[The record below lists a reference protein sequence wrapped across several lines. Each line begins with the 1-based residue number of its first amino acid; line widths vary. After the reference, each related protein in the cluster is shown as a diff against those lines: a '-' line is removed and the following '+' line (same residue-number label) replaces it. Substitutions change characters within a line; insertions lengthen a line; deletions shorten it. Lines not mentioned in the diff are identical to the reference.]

1 MKKYIGTKMVNAEP
15 MTKGEAFEKN
25 LLKTGVEVTAEEST
39 QDGYKVEYEDGYIS
53 WSPKEVFEKAYK
65 LAETFQDRLQI
76 EECELN
82 DKINKLHHF
91 MQGEKFA
98 ALNEVQRN
106 YMSEQYSIMV
116 KYQAVL
122 KKRIS
127 YEENKC

>member
-39 QDGYKVEYEDGYIS
+39 QDGYKVEYEDGYTS

-82 DKINKLHHF
+82 YKINKLHHF
-91 MQGEKFA
+91 MQGESFA

-116 KYQAVL
+116 KYQEVL

>member
-15 MTKGEAFEKN
+15 MTNGEAFKKN
-25 LLKTGVEVTAEEST
+25 LLKSGVNVTEEDSV
-39 QDGYKVEYEDGYIS
+39 QEGYVVEYEDGYTS

-65 LAETFQDRLQI
+65 LAETFQDRLHI

-91 MQGEKFA
+91 MQGESFA
-98 ALNEVQRN
+98 SLNEVQRN

-116 KYQAVL
+116 KYQEVL

-127 YEENKC
+127 YEETKC

>member
-25 LLKTGVEVTAEEST
+25 LLKSGVNVTEEDST
-39 QDGYKVEYEDGYIS
+39 QEGYAVKYEDGYTS

-91 MQGEKFA
+91 MQGESFA

-116 KYQAVL
+116 KYQEVL

>member
-25 LLKTGVEVTAEEST
+25 LLKTGVEVTIEEST
-39 QDGYKVEYEDGYIS
+39 QEGYKVEYEDGYTS

-82 DKINKLHHF
+82 DKINKLNHF

-106 YMSEQYSIMV
+106 YMSEQYRVMV
-116 KYQAVL
+116 KYQEIL
-122 KKRIS
+122 KKRI
-127 YEENKC
+127 EDGKN

>member
-39 QDGYKVEYEDGYIS
+39 QYGYKVEYEDGYTS

-76 EECELN
+76 EERELD
-82 DKINKLHHF
+82 DKITKLNHF
-91 MQGEKFA
+91 IQSEKFIS
-98 ALNEVQRN
+98 LNENQRQLMN
-106 YMSEQYSIMV
+106 EQYRTMV
-116 KYQAVL
+116 KYQEIL
-122 KKRIS
+122 KKRIADG
-127 YEENKC
+127 EDKN

>member
-15 MTKGEAFEKN
+15 MTKGEAFRKN
-25 LLKTGVEVTAEEST
+25 LLKTGVEVNEEESA
-39 QDGYKVEYEDGYIS
+39 QEGYKVEYEDGYTS

-65 LAETFQDRLQI
+65 LAETSQDRLRI
-76 EECELN
+76 EESELDN
-82 DKINKLHHF
+82 KITKLNHF
-91 MQGEKFA
+91 MQGESFA

-106 YMSEQYSIMV
+106 YMSEQYSIMI
-116 KYQAVL
+116 KYQEVL

>member
-15 MTKGEAFEKN
+15 MTKGEAFKKN
-25 LLKTGVEVTAEEST
+25 LLKSGVNVTEEDSE
-39 QDGYKVEYEDGYIS
+39 QEGYAVEYEDGYTS

-91 MQGEKFA
+91 MQGESFA

-116 KYQAVL
+116 KYQEVL

>member
-1 MKKYIGTKMVNAEP
+1 MKKYIGTKMVSAEP
-15 MTKGEAFEKN
+15 MTKGEAFKKN
-25 LLKTGVEVTAEEST
+25 LLKSGVNVTEEDSV
-39 QDGYKVEYEDGYIS
+39 QEGYAVEYEDGYTS

-91 MQGEKFA
+91 MQGESFA

-116 KYQAVL
+116 KYQEVL

>member
-1 MKKYIGTKMVNAEP
+1 MKKYIGTKMVSAEP
-15 MTKGEAFEKN
+15 MSKGEAFKKN
-25 LLKTGVEVTAEEST
+25 LLKSGVNVNDEDSVQE
-39 QDGYKVEYEDGYIS
+39 GYAVEYEDGYTS

-65 LAETFQDRLQI
+65 LAETFQDRLKI

-91 MQGEKFA
+91 MQGESFA

-106 YMSEQYSIMV
+106 YMIEQYNIMV
-116 KYQAVL
+116 EYQEVL

>member
-1 MKKYIGTKMVNAEP
+1 MKYIGTKMVNAEP

-25 LLKTGVEVTAEEST
+25 LLKTGVEVNIEEST
-39 QDGYKVEYEDGYIS
+39 QEGYKVEYEDGYTS

-82 DKINKLHHF
+82 DKINKLNHF

-106 YMSEQYSIMV
+106 YMSEQYRVMV
-116 KYQAVL
+116 KYQEIL
-122 KKRIS
+122 KKRI
-127 YEENKC
+127 EDGKN